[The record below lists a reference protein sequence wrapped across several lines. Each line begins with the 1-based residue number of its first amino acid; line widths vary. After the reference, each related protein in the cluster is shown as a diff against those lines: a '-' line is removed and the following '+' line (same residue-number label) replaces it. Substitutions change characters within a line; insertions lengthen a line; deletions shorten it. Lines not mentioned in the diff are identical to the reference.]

1 MRAMFFR
8 GLVRFHERHML
19 SFFRRIQLQV
29 LANVTADAFG
39 VKAPRLWQK
48 NPEKA
53 LADYAAFT
61 RNCMEVCTVDAE
73 RMYRLSYQLGYTLRR
88 ITGFSERE
96 DLQRLVFLLY
106 RNIGITMQGELPGCV
121 TVSECYFSQIYTPQQ
136 CRMISSMDSGIV
148 SGICGGVELT
158 FTQRLTEGCDHCTA
172 CLKVGTK
179 DE

>member
-1 MRAMFFR
+1 MRAIFFR
-8 GLVRFHERHML
+8 GVLNLLEDHMSSL
-19 SFFRRIQLQV
+19 FRRVQLQI
-29 LANVTADAFG
+29 LANVTADAFQA
-39 VKAPRLWQK
+39 KAPRLWQNK
-48 NPEKA
+48 TEKA

-61 RNCMEVCTVDAE
+61 KNCMEVCTVDAE
-73 RMYRLSYQLGYTLRR
+73 RMYRLSYQLGHTLCQ
-88 ITGFSERE
+88 ITGFSKRE

-148 SGICGGVELT
+148 SGICGGGELS
-158 FTQRLTEGCDHCTA
+158 FTQRLTEGCDHCSA